1 MLILLFFFALMAIRS
16 IKGIIVIAVFLA
28 ILFANYFYFPESR
41 AGIIVKILMQN
52 DIYYLLS
59 IDGSVNERLSAII
72 GPYYGLA
79 ESYLVPNSAF
89 RYNET
94 YLSLRSYTNGFFW
107 WGGGDK
113 IMNYL
118 GSIIYE
124 LSLLG
129 IFLIYRYVFNGFR
142 SWFGFSYLLV
152 VLFYLS
158 NSMPLL
164 HGYPLLLFSIL
175 FDLNSKT
182 KFDTR

>member
-1 MLILLFFFALMAIRS
+1 MAIRS

-94 YLSLRSYTNGFFW
+94 YLSLRSYTNGFF
-107 WGGGDK
+107 GG
-113 IMNYL
+113 
-118 GSIIYE
+118 E
-124 LSLLG
+124 
-129 IFLIYRYVFNGFR
+129 V
-142 SWFGFSYLLV
+142 
-152 VLFYLS
+152 
-158 NSMPLL
+158 
-164 HGYPLLLFSIL
+164 
-175 FDLNSKT
+175 T
-182 KFDTR
+182 K